1 MCLSMQYSSANLTLP
16 HTITDHKNAM
26 NIRYK
31 PPYPQTFQFLFEISV
46 LVICTYFCY
55 LMTNFAWFSPC
66 HSDLWWLNQGYLFIS
81 IIHWPDDQ
89 TQLRKVLC
97 SLSSRWQYPKWMSF
111 LSLRRPKLHHLTA
124 LLCHLRRRRNPL
136 KTHLDCI
143 SFWRRGAKEKDRGAI
158 EYRVEV
164 LYSVSKEGIK
174 EYTTIFALNSPF
186 P

>member
-1 MCLSMQYSSANLTLP
+1 MQYSSANLTLP

-46 LVICTYFCY
+46 LVMCTYFCY
-55 LMTNFAWFSPC
+55 LMTAILPDFPFLLVMAICSVER
-66 HSDLWWLNQGYLFIS
+66 WL
-81 IIHWPDDQ
+81 H
-89 TQLRKVLC
+89 KVKSLPLCQIRTSC
-97 SLSSRWQYPKWMSF
+97 SLSTRWQYPKWMSF

-143 SFWRRGAKEKDRGAI
+143 SFRRRGAKEKDRGAM